1 MGAQG
6 HKGSAVFVS
15 GRSRPVTSPGFA
27 PCPTLTVPDFMQ
39 IRFAEIS
46 CRDAHEIAERR
57 LVALPSISASKANP
71 DSIAGYRIGWATC
84 TPLKM
89 HQCCKHAAIQQK
101 TSCNPFDNTV
111 QSHSKLAANIR
122 LQTANSM
129 IAANPLQSRCK
140 PHAIRVKSLR
150 GQLVCSHGR
159 SRAKDLTESNTAA
172 NMTHTVC
179 LQIDFIWG
187 VRHGHGRRIGFS

>member
-1 MGAQG
+1 M
-6 HKGSAVFVS
+6 K
-15 GRSRPVTSPGFA
+15 SPRFA
-27 PCPTLTVPDFMQ
+27 PCPPLFVPDFMQ
-39 IRFAEIS
+39 NRFAKNLH
-46 CRDAHEIAERR
+46 RGTDEIAQRR
-57 LVALPSISASKANP
+57 LVALPSISASSANP
-71 DSIAGYRIGWATC
+71 DSIAGYRFGRATGN
-84 TPLKM
+84 PLKM
-89 HQCCKHAAIQQK
+89 HHGCKHAAIQQE
-101 TSCNPFDNTV
+101 TSCNQHDNTM
-111 QSHSKLAANIR
+111 QSQSKLAANIR

-159 SRAKDLTESNTAA
+159 SRSKDLTESNIAA